1 MDTKRRFDDDSGES
15 SDEKSSDQRDY
26 SSVDDI
32 DGENIKVLEN
42 LEDDSEDYSNGI
54 LEYCDNVSIDEDD
67 WRQETDVSD
76 VESVTDY
83 DDEEPSRHLSN
94 FDQQST
100 LSTYS
105 SKSGRQWNKATAL
118 QRKIP
123 QANILRRQMGVGRRA
138 AGMQTEKDAFQ
149 LLFTE

>member
-42 LEDDSEDYSNGI
+42 LEDDSEDDSNGI

-105 SKSGRQWNKATAL
+105 SKCGPQWNKATAL

-123 QANILRRQMGVGRRA
+123 QANILRQQTGVGRRA